1 MKIKKIMR
9 AFVAVLLIACS
20 LFAVV
25 GCDSEPEAVN
35 LDKLP
40 NQYETKN
47 YYFRQGY
54 SNEWE
59 ISLQPQDGK
68 LVPDYENQGLAL
80 QIVPKAEESGVYY
93 NVFCNW
99 NKDIGMTNSAEV
111 IAEKV
116 MNENSNL
123 NFNKINFVEE
133 RDEYQVTSETPA
145 KKIYNKKT
153 WNQVEFTYID
163 KDGEQCK
170 GVWNLLT
177 DGTNY
182 YVVSYEAKEAKFSTY
197 FAAFEEMIDDFKK
210 VGFEKEK

>member
-1 MKIKKIMR
+1 MKIKKFMK

-20 LFAVV
+20 LFAFV
-25 GCDSEPEAVN
+25 GCDEEVEVN
-35 LDKLP
+35 QDKLP

-54 SNEWE
+54 SDDWQL
-59 ISLQPQDGK
+59 SLKPEDGK

-80 QIVPKAEESGVYY
+80 QIVPKAEEKGVYY

-116 MNENSNL
+116 MSDNSNL
-123 NFNKINFVEE
+123 SFNRLNFVEE
-133 RDEYQVTSETPA
+133 RDEYTVTSEAPA
-145 KKIYNKKT
+145 KVIYNKKT
-153 WNQVEFTYID
+153 WNQVEFTFID
-163 KDGEQCK
+163 QDGEQCK

-182 YVVSYEAKEAKFSTY
+182 YVVSYEAKADKFDTY
-197 FAAFEEMIDDFKK
+197 FTAFEAMIDDFKK
-210 VGFEKEK
+210 VGFEKEQ